1 MPQSTTPNVVAQP
14 AGCDPRL
21 RPHGT
26 RMKAPSS
33 LSAVDLLAVG
43 PNSVLQKS
51 LNFARLKVGGI
62 NRARALTVGPGG
74 KGYHFALA
82 ANIAR
87 PGSAAVAHF
96 IGGENGR
103 QISEHLARLGLLELQ
118 TPIAGESRTCT
129 TVLDDASGD
138 MTELI
143 EPSPQI
149 QPAEAQHIREQVH
162 ALLPQLRGLALCGTT
177 PPGCGDRFY
186 AEIAESAN
194 PDATVL
200 LDGYKNV
207 QDILA
212 TGRVDVLKINL
223 HELRE
228 LSGKSDLEEG
238 ASWVIAE
245 FAVRVLALTDG
256 PDSAHLFADSAHWR
270 FELPTIDIVN
280 PIGAGDTVGAVLL
293 QGLLAGD
300 APPDAF
306 RLGLAA
312 ASVSCRSI
320 HGARF
325 TMDEAREMAADI
337 RVREVA

>member
-1 MPQSTTPNVVAQP
+1 MPV
-14 AGCDPRL
+14 D
-21 RPHGT
+21 
-26 RMKAPSS
+26 SS
-33 LSAVDLLAVG
+33 LAKVDVLAVG

-51 LNFARLKVGGI
+51 LRFAQLKTGGI
-62 NRARALTVGPGG
+62 NRAQSLTVSPGG

-103 QISEHLARLGLLELQ
+103 QILTCLDKMGLHQLQ
-118 TPIAGESRTCT
+118 TPIAGESRTCIT
-129 TVLDDASGD
+129 LLDDGSGD

-143 EPSPQI
+143 EPSPAISPDEAADLSLQI
-149 QPAEAQHIREQVH
+149 SVLMPR
-162 ALLPQLRGLALCGTT
+162 LRGLALCGTT
-177 PPGCGDRFY
+177 PPGCGERFY
-186 AEIAESAN
+186 AELAESAN
-194 PDATVL
+194 SDALVL

-207 QDILA
+207 DDILA
-212 TGRVDVLKINL
+212 TGRVNVLKINL
-223 HELRE
+223 HELAE
-228 LSGKSDLEEG
+228 LSGTSDLAAG
-238 ASWVIAE
+238 AKWV
-245 FAVRVLALTDG
+245 FANVALRYLALTDG
-256 PDSAHLFADSAHWR
+256 ADQAHLFADSAHWR
-270 FELPTIDIVN
+270 FDLPTVDDVVN

-300 APPDAF
+300 AAPDAF

-325 TMDEAREMAADI
+325 RMDDARTMAAKI
-337 RVREVA
+337 RCEKTA